1 MTLACCSHPVL
12 TPAVIARR
20 CWAFSASS
28 GPPNRRSPCVVEAL
42 RTASHRDRQT
52 MRRRS
57 CSRDVSTTAGG
68 DASAV
73 AARVP
78 TSCAMRRASTG
89 DPSRSAAADAR
100 AASWD

>member
-28 GPPNRRSPCVVEAL
+28 GPSNRRSPCVAVAP
-42 RTASHRDRQT
+42 RDASAPGGGDASPRDRPT
-52 MRRRS
+52 THGA
-57 CSRDVSTTAGG
+57 CSRDVSTAAGG

-78 TSCAMRRASTG
+78 TSCAMSRAST
-89 DPSRSAAADAR
+89 ADAR